1 MTDSDRNTYAKCCE
15 VAGSSVAAYALTKD
29 KAYGFRAYRAWR
41 VAVSMQEAAFAAIRD
56 EQIRLSTGAGNP
68 PNLPAVEASLE
79 ALKKSLR
86 LIQEAVLRVLDEIA
100 VLNFEPTLAAEVKVN
115 RHNVLMLT
123 LHEAKRLA
131 ETGGTQAAVTKA
143 VARKLRFTVGK
154 TRKLL
159 QQRLEDPWAVEQG
172 HQHALDNVFVQLK
185 ERLREQRLKRK
196 GSASP
201 AHKRGPHPWRS
212 S

>member
-1 MTDSDRNTYAKCCE
+1 MTDTDRKTYAKCCE
-15 VAGSSVAAYALTKD
+15 MARSAVAAYALTKD

-41 VAVSMQEAAFAAIRD
+41 VADSTQEAAFAAIRD
-56 EQIRLSTGAGNP
+56 EQIRLSTGAGDP
-68 PNLPAVEASLE
+68 ANLPAIADSLE
-79 ALKKSLR
+79 ALKKSFR

-100 VLNFEPTLAAEVKVN
+100 VLNFEPTLGAVVAVD

-123 LHEAKRLA
+123 LNEAQCLG

-143 VARKLRFTVGK
+143 VALKLRFTVGK

-159 QQRLEDPWAVEQG
+159 QQRLEDPWAVERG
-172 HQHALDNVFVQLK
+172 LQHALDDVFVQLK
-185 ERLREQRLKRK
+185 QRLKERRLQPK
-196 GSASP
+196 KSAPS
-201 AHKRGPHPWRS
+201 AHKRAPHRWRS